1 MYLIYDTET
10 TGLPKNYNAPLTD
23 SDNWP
28 RLVQLAW
35 QLHGKDGA
43 LIEAGNLIVKPD
55 GFDIPFVS
63 AQIHGITTEKA
74 MAEGQPLDEVLAEF
88 DKVLAKTEV
97 LAGHNIEFDI
107 AIVGAEHHRLRG
119 EEHLTAF
126 PSLDTK
132 NESTEFCA
140 IPGGRGGKFK
150 WPKLGELHQKLFN
163 EDFDEAHNAAA
174 DVAATARCFFEL
186 IRLKVI
192 SSEKAML
199 SADEAQH
206 FQAVN
211 PTPFEPAEVDVGV
224 QVGAVKEKSVKKEK
238 VKAGEINHDFAHL
251 HCHSQYSVL
260 QATCRIDN
268 IIARSVEY
276 GMPGVALTDL
286 ANMYAA
292 YKFMASVERQN
303 KKIAAQNE
311 LIEKG
316 EAEGTIKPAFKGVL
330 GCEFYLT
337 DDLTDRTRQNN
348 GFQSVLLAKNV
359 AGYQNLAK
367 LSSISFLDGFYYVP
381 RIDRDSLVQYKSD
394 LIATTGGLGGEIPSL
409 ILNVGE
415 KQAEE
420 AFVWWKEQFGDDFYA
435 ELIDHGLPE
444 EKHVNETLLRFC
456 ETHGVK
462 YFASNNVYYLEQK
475 DAEAQKILMCVK
487 ENARLNEQSRSLEYI
502 ERQFPNDQFYLKSQ
516 EEMKAIF
523 PDKPEAFASITEILD
538 KCENYNLQ
546 RDVLLPEFDIPEEF
560 IDAEDKADGGK
571 RGENAYLRHLTY
583 EGAKERYGGI
593 TDEIK
598 ERLDFELDTIAMTGY
613 PGYFLIVQDFTR
625 QAREMGV
632 WVGPG
637 RGSAAGSAVA
647 YCTGITNVDPIK
659 YDLLFERFLNPD
671 RVSLPDIDIDFDD
684 RGRDKVIEWV
694 VNKYGRSQVAQITTY
709 GTMAAKSA
717 IRDAS
722 RVLDLPLDQADKLAK
737 LIPDVSLGKL
747 FGMPDAELNKKLGD
761 AEKIAMADELKKI
774 SKETSDQSTVL
785 NRAQV
790 IEGSVRNLGIHACG
804 VIITPEDMSNLVP
817 IKNVKDS
824 ILAATQFDNS
834 VVEDAGLLKMDFL
847 GLKTLTLIKD
857 AIENVKLGHGVDID
871 PDEIPLDDEK
881 TYELFQAGKT
891 VGIFQFESPGMQKH
905 LKDLKPDQFAD
916 LIAMNALY
924 RPGPMEYIP
933 NFIARKHGREEVEY
947 DLEAME
953 GHLKETHGIT
963 VYQEQVML
971 LSQKLANFTK
981 GEADTLRKAMG
992 KKKIDLL
999 AKMKPKFLQ
1008 QGEGNGHDPKILEKV
1023 WKDWEA
1029 FASYAF
1035 NKSHST
1041 CYAFLAV
1048 QSGYLK
1054 ANYPAEFM
1062 ASVLSNNMNDIK
1074 SVTFFM
1080 DECKRMGVPVLG
1092 PDVNESRY
1100 RFAVNDKGEIRFG
1113 LGAVK
1118 GVGAGAVE
1126 AIINEREE
1134 NGPYTSIFDICKR
1147 VDLRSANRKCLES
1160 LAYAGGFDSF
1170 GEAHRAQ
1177 YFVEE
1182 GETTFIDKVV
1192 KYGAKHQESL
1202 NSSQVSLFG
1211 EGSEVQIEEP
1221 SLPQSEPWGS
1231 LQELN
1236 KEKEMIGVYISG
1248 HPLDTHRLAI
1258 DSFNHVGLGKF
1269 KTIEP
1274 KAGIEVRVAGLVTA
1288 CRHRMSKNQKP
1299 YGELVIEDYEDS
1311 HELRIFGDTYAKFK
1325 GYFIEGVSLSIK
1337 GVFEKPWRDA
1347 EKLDFKIKTMEF
1359 LSEMLEKNTS
1369 KITLTLPLEA
1379 IQNKSTERLQ
1389 TLLSAHPGK
1398 CRVAFRVIGSDKQE
1412 ISLMASKLRVRP
1424 DQELVS
1430 GLRDELN
1437 LDVAMS

>member
-1 MYLIYDTET
+1 MYLIFDTET

-35 QLHGKDGA
+35 QLHGKDGS

-55 GFDIPFVS
+55 GFDIPFNS
-63 AQIHGITTEKA
+63 AQIHGITTEIA
-74 MAEGQPLDEVLAEF
+74 LAEGEPLEKVLAEF
-88 DKVLAKTEV
+88 DVVLAKCKV

-107 AIVGAEHHRLRG
+107 AIVGAEHIRKRG
-119 EEHLTAF
+119 EEKLTKFAAI
-126 PSLDTK
+126 DTK

-140 IPGGRGGKFK
+140 IPGGRSGKFK
-150 WPKLGELHQKLFN
+150 WPTLTELHQKLFN
-163 EDFDEAHNAAA
+163 QGFDEAHNAAA
-174 DVAATARCFFEL
+174 DVAATARCFLEL

-192 SSEKAML
+192 SSKKAKL
-199 SADEAQH
+199 TVEEAKH
-206 FQAVN
+206 FQALH
-211 PTPFEPAEVDVGV
+211 PTPFEAENIDVGV
-224 QVGAVKEKSVKKEK
+224 QVGAMEQTSNEL
-238 VKAGEINHDFAHL
+238 ATASTSEIKHDFAHL

-260 QATCRIDN
+260 QATCRIHN
-268 IIARSVEY
+268 LIARSAEN
-276 GMPGVALTDL
+276 GMRGVALTDL

-292 YKFMASVERQN
+292 YKFMAAVGVHN
-303 KKIAAQNE
+303 KNIEAQNA
-311 LIEKG
+311 LIKAG
-316 EAEGTIKPAFKGVL
+316 KAEGTIKSEFKGIL
-330 GCEFYLT
+330 GCEFYMT
-337 DDLTDRTRQNN
+337 DDLNDRTRQNN
-348 GFQSVLLAKNV
+348 GFQSVLLAKNLN
-359 AGYQNLAK
+359 GYQNLAK
-367 LSSISFLDGFYYVP
+367 LSSISFLDGYYYVA
-381 RIDRDSLVQYKSD
+381 RIDREVLVEYKSD
-394 LIATTGGLGGEIPSL
+394 LIATTGGLGGEVPSL

-420 AFVWWKEQFGDDFYA
+420 AFVWWKEQFGEDFYA

-444 EKHVNETLLRFC
+444 EKHVNETLLKFC
-456 ETHGVK
+456 EKHDVK

-487 ENARLNEQSRSLEYI
+487 ENARLNEQSRSLDYI

-523 PDKPEAFASITEILD
+523 PDKPEAFACIGEILD
-538 KCENYNLQ
+538 KCENYSLQ
-546 RDVLLPEFDIPEEF
+546 REVLLPKFDIPGEF
-560 IDAEDKADGGK
+560 IDPEDKADGGK

-583 EGAKERYGGI
+583 EGAKTRYPDI
-593 TDEIK
+593 TTEIK

-625 QAREMGV
+625 QARQMGV

-694 VNKYGRSQVAQITTY
+694 VNKYGRNQVAQITTY

-737 LIPDVSLGKL
+737 LIPDISLAKL
-747 FGMPDAELNKKLGD
+747 FGTPEAELNKKLGD
-761 AEKIAMADELKKI
+761 ADKVAMADELKKI
-774 SKETSDQSTVL
+774 SQETSPESTVL

-857 AIENVKLGHGVDID
+857 AIENVKLRHGIEID
-871 PDEIPLDDEK
+871 PDQIPLDDVK

-891 VGIFQFESPGMQKH
+891 VGIFQFESLGMQKH
-905 LKDLKPDQFAD
+905 LKELKPDQFAD
-916 LIAMNALY
+916 LIAMNALF

-933 NFIARKHGREEVEY
+933 NFIARKHGREEVVY

-971 LSQKLANFTK
+971 LSQKLASFTK

-992 KKKIDLL
+992 KKKADLL
-999 AKMKPKFLQ
+999 AKLKPKFLK
-1008 QGEGNGHDPKILEKV
+1008 QGEENGHDPKILEKV
-1023 WKDWEA
+1023 WKDWEKFA
-1029 FASYAF
+1029 FYAF

-1100 RFAVNDKGEIRFG
+1100 RFAVNDKGEVRFG

-1118 GVGAGAVE
+1118 GVGSGAVE

-1134 NGPYTSIFDICKR
+1134 NGPFISIFDLCKR
-1147 VDLRSANRKCLES
+1147 IDLRSANKKCLES

-1170 GEAHRAQ
+1170 GDAHRAQ
-1177 YFVEE
+1177 YFVKD
-1182 GETTFIDKVV
+1182 GETTFLDKAI

-1221 SLPQSEPWGS
+1221 TLPHSDPWGS
-1231 LQELN
+1231 LQALN

-1269 KTIEP
+1269 KMIEP
-1274 KAGIEVRVAGLVTA
+1274 KAGIEVRIAGLVTG
-1288 CRHRMSKNQKP
+1288 CRHRMSKSQKP
-1299 YGELVIEDYEDS
+1299 FGELVIEDFEDS

-1337 GVFEKPWRDA
+1337 GVYEKPWRDA
-1347 EKLDFKIKTMEF
+1347 EKLDFRIKTIEF

-1379 IQNKSTERLQ
+1379 VQKKNTERLN
-1389 TLLSAHPGK
+1389 TLLNAHPGK
-1398 CRVAFRVIGSDKQE
+1398 SRVAIRVIGPDNQE
-1412 ISLMASKLRVRP
+1412 VPFLATKLRVRP
-1424 DQELVS
+1424 EQELIN

-1437 LDVAMS
+1437 LDVALS